1 MDTSGSSLRTHTC
14 GELRA
19 EHAGADATLAGWV
32 DSTRRHGEGLI
43 FIDLRDRFGVTQI
56 VADGDDC
63 SPETLATADGLHGE
77 DVIAVTGPVR
87 RRDGGANPR
96 LATGEIELVAR
107 QIRVLNRADH
117 PPFFPTD
124 KDSLPNEELR
134 LRHRALDLR
143 RPPMQRLLALRS
155 RVAQTMRRH
164 LDARGFLEVET
175 PNLCKSTPE
184 GARDF
189 LVPSRLQP
197 GEFYALPQSPQI
209 FKQILMIAGVDRY
222 FQIARCFR
230 DEDPRADRQAE
241 FTQLDLEMSFVR
253 RDDVIALV
261 SDLFREIWRDAAGVD
276 LGDIPVMPYAE
287 ALSRF
292 GTDRP
297 DTRFGL
303 ELADV
308 SEIVA
313 STGFRVFTG
322 ALDAGGVVKAIRV
335 PAGGASLTRKQIDGY
350 AEFVKQ
356 FGAGGLPYVKLEQ
369 GAFATGVAKFLE
381 PAREA
386 LAAALD
392 LEDGDLVVFGADTA
406 KIVHRAL
413 GELRLKLA
421 RDLNLIPPHGERWDF
436 LWVVDFPLLE
446 YIEELGRWDSLH
458 HPFTAPKPE
467 QAPLLDTDP
476 AAVISDAY
484 DLVVNGSEVAGGSV
498 RIHSPA
504 LQERVFGLLGIGPDE
519 ARAKFGFLLDALR
532 HGAPPHGGIAVG
544 LDRVVMHLGGTD
556 NIRDV
561 IAFPK
566 TQTGADLM
574 SGAPS
579 AVDPAQLDEL
589 HIALKPA
596 DRRG

>member
-1 MDTSGSSLRTHTC
+1 MDTTGASLRTHTC
-14 GELRA
+14 GELRV
-19 EHAGADATLAGWV
+19 EHVGATATLAGWV
-32 DSTRRHGEGLI
+32 DSTRRHGDGLI
-43 FIDLRDRFGVTQI
+43 FVDLRDRHGITQL
-56 VADGDDC
+56 VLDAEDCPADLL
-63 SPETLATADGLHGE
+63 EAADRLRGE
-77 DVIAVTGPVR
+77 DVIAATGAVR
-87 RRDGGANPR
+87 TRDGGANPR
-96 LATGEIELVAR
+96 LATGAIELVVSNLR
-107 QIRVLNRADH
+107 ILNKADN

-134 LRHRALDLR
+134 LRHRPLDLR
-143 RPPMQRLLALRS
+143 RPPMQRLLMLRH
-155 RVAQTMRRH
+155 RVAQTMRRY
-164 LDARGFLEVET
+164 LDARAFVEVET
-175 PNLCKSTPE
+175 PNLCRSTPE

-197 GEFYALPQSPQI
+197 GEFYALPQSPQL
-209 FKQILMIAGVDRY
+209 FKQILMVAGLDRY

-241 FTQLDLEMSFVR
+241 FTQLDLEMSFVT

-261 SDLFREIWRDAAGVD
+261 SGLFREIWRETIGVEI
-276 LGDIPVMPYAE
+276 GEIPVMTYAE
-287 ALSRF
+287 AMSRF
-292 GTDRP
+292 GSDKP

-303 ELADV
+303 EIQDV
-308 SEIVA
+308 SEIVR
-313 STGFRVFTG
+313 SSDFRVFAD
-322 ALDAGGVVKAIRV
+322 ALSSGGVVKAIRV
-335 PAGGASLTRKQIDGY
+335 PAGGATLTRKQLDGY

-356 FGAGGLPYVKLEQ
+356 FGAGGMPYTKLEA
-369 GAFATGVAKFLE
+369 GAFATGVAKFVEPSRAALTAALGLE
-381 PAREA
+381 P
-386 LAAALD
+386 
-392 LEDGDLVVFGADTA
+392 GDLVVFGADRA
-406 KIVHRAL
+406 KVVHRAL

-421 RDLNLIPPHGERWDF
+421 KDLNLVPPHGAAWNFR
-436 LWVVDFPLLE
+436 WVVDFPLLE
-446 YIEELGRWDSLH
+446 YVEELSRWDSLH
-458 HPFTAPKPE
+458 HPFTSPRPDEAHK
-467 QAPLLDTDP
+467 LDADP

-484 DLVVNGSEVAGGSV
+484 DFVLNGSEVAGGSV

-504 LQERVFGLLGIGPDE
+504 MQQRVFGLLGIGEEE

-532 HGAPPHGGIAVG
+532 FGAPPHGGIAVG

-579 AVDPAQLDEL
+579 GVDMKQLDEL

-596 DRRG
+596 R